1 MYNLLISIGIAAAA
15 FAVGALVTSS
25 AVAGIAPAALAL
37 VIAYF
42 FLARR
47 TYKQVE
53 VVAQTAMGEL
63 QTAQQ
68 DPSAIDRASKLIEA
82 ALPLGKWQFLVE
94 SQLHGQLGQLAFMKA
109 NMKQSTDFSAAK
121 GHLLQSWTRDWLS
134 QTILAVVLFEE
145 KQHTE
150 ALERLEGAK
159 SGGSDQALFWGVWAW
174 MAKATGKDDVALKVL
189 SEALEK
195 HKNHEAL
202 TAFRDAAANDRAL
215 PIEVFSP
222 QWFQFFPKHI
232 QKLPYE
238 EQMKLMGA
246 NAPQMNRA
254 QRRAMKRGAQP
265 QQQKKG
271 GYSIPHPRR

>member
-174 MAKATGKDDVALKVL
+174 MAKATGRDDVALKVL